1 MGRLSTIR
9 GSFSKSDDKE
19 LGGTSVAAVLEVPAT
34 ARGVSMPCM
43 PPQARNM
50 A

>member
-19 LGGTSVAAVLEVPAT
+19 LGGTSVAAVLEVSAT